1 MPWAASPVVPS
12 GSILVNDPGDLAGGR
27 EGIYFGE
34 CPWLPRRWSREG
46 QFWCMTLATPL
57 VAARGSVLA
66 CDPGAIPGGRERINF
81 GECPCCSR
89 ADQFRCMTLVF
100 ACGSILAHDPGAR
113 ERINLGALSW
123 CSRADQFWR
132 MTLVFARG

>member
-1 MPWAASPVVPS
+1 
-12 GSILVNDPGDLAGGR
+12 
-27 EGIYFGE
+27 
-34 CPWLPRRWSREG
+34 
-46 QFWCMTLATPL
+46 
-57 VAARGSVLA
+57 
-66 CDPGAIPGGRERINF
+66 
-81 GECPCCSR
+81 
-89 ADQFRCMTLVF
+89 MTLVF